1 MKTFT
6 DTSTSPYCNNLMA
19 DLNDDSRLT
28 KALSASEL
36 VLQGNVVIVVTD
48 ILSSNPSGPSS

>member
-1 MKTFT
+1 
-6 DTSTSPYCNNLMA
+6 MA